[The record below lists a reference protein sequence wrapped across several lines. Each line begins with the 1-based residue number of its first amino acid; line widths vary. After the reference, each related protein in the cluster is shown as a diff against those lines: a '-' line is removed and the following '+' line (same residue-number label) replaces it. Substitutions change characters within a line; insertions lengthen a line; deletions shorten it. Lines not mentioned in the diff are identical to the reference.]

1 MDREAYVERV
11 RELLPG
17 LRERARECE
26 DLRRIPDATVKAF
39 DEAGL
44 MRVVQPARWSGYEL
58 SPMALYEGAALVA
71 TACPSS
77 AWFLSVVGVHN
88 WQLALFPD
96 AAQEDVWGEDTGV
109 RISSSYAPTGRVEV
123 LDEGFRLSGRWSFSS
138 GCDHCDWVFLGG
150 LVRREGQPAEMRTF
164 LLPRS
169 DYAID
174 DTWFVAGLS
183 GTGSKDIVVDGA
195 FVPEH
200 RTHSFVDAYN
210 LDSPGQATNSGPLY
224 RLPFGCVFVF
234 GISAPA
240 IGAAQG
246 AFDAYRTSMREKRM
260 AGGAVKLAD
269 DPFAQRRLSEAAGE
283 ISAAR
288 SALEGTFETLCALAE
303 AGESIPLEL
312 RTRARFNSANIVERC
327 VRSVNILFEASGGRA
342 IFLDS
347 PIQRFFRDVHA
358 MRAHAANNP
367 DRAAQIF
374 GFSELNPGEP
384 PMDLF
389 L

>member
-1 MDREAYVERV
+1 VDRESYVERV

-17 LRERARECE
+17 LRERASECE
-26 DLRRIPDATVKAF
+26 ELRRIPDATVKEF

-44 MRVVQPARWSGYEL
+44 MRAVQPARWGGYEL
-58 SPMALYEGAALVA
+58 SPMALYEGAAVVA
-71 TACPSS
+71 SACPSS

-96 AAQEDVWGEDTGV
+96 AAQEDVWAEDTGV

-123 LDEGFRLSGRWSFSS
+123 VDEGFRLSGRWSFSS

-150 LVRREGQPAEMRTF
+150 LVRREGQPGEMRTF
-164 LLPRS
+164 LVPRS

-183 GTGSKDIVVDGA
+183 GTGSKDIVVEDA

-200 RTHSFVDAYN
+200 RTHSLVDAYN

-224 RLPFGCVFVF
+224 RLPFGCVFAF

-240 IGAAQG
+240 IGAAEG
-246 AFDAYRTSMREKRM
+246 AFDAYRANMREKRIT
-260 AGGAVKLAD
+260 GGALKLAD
-269 DPFAQRRLSEAAGE
+269 DPFAQRRLSDAAGE
-283 ISAAR
+283 IGAAR
-288 SALEGTFETLCALAE
+288 SELEGTFEALCRLAE
-303 AGESIPLEL
+303 AGEPIPLEL
-312 RTRARFNSANIVERC
+312 RTRARFNSANIVKRC
-327 VRSVNILFEASGGRA
+327 VRAVDTLFEASGGRA

-347 PIQRFFRDVHA
+347 PMQRFFRDIHA
-358 MRAHAANNP
+358 MRAHFANNP

-384 PMDLF
+384 PIDLF

>member
-1 MDREAYVERV
+1 MNGETYLERV

-26 DLRRIPDATVKAF
+26 ELRRIPDTTVKQF

-44 MRVVQPARWSGYEL
+44 LRAVQPARWDGYEL
-58 SPMALYEGAALVA
+58 SPLVLFQGAALVA
-71 TACPSS
+71 SACPSS

-96 AAQEDVWGEDTGV
+96 AAQEEVWGQDTGV
-109 RISSSYAPTGRVEV
+109 RISSSYAPTGKVEV

-150 LVRREGQPAEMRTF
+150 VVRREGKPSEMRTF

-174 DTWFVAGLS
+174 DTWFVSGLS
-183 GTGSKDIVVDGA
+183 GTGSKDILVEGA

-200 RTHSFVDAYN
+200 RTHSLVDAYN
-210 LDSPGQATNSGPLY
+210 LDSPGQANNPGPSY
-224 RLPFGCVFVF
+224 RLPFGCVFAF

-240 IGAAQG
+240 IGAAEG
-246 AFDAYRTSMREKRM
+246 AFDAYRSYMREKRLT
-260 AGGAVKLAD
+260 GGVLKLSE
-269 DPFAQRRLSEAAGE
+269 DPFAQRRLSQAAGE
-283 ISAAR
+283 IGASR
-288 SALEGTFETLCALAE
+288 SELESTLATLCALAE
-303 AGESIPLEL
+303 AREPIPLEL
-312 RTRARFNSANIVERC
+312 RTRARFNSANIVQRC
-327 VRSVNILFEASGGRA
+327 VRAVDTLFEASGGRA

-347 PIQRFFRDVHA
+347 PMQRFFRDVHA

-367 DRAAQIF
+367 ERAAQIF

-384 PMDLF
+384 PIDLF